1 MLKLL
6 LSVGLLCTSFSM
18 DNQNAKAIIGVWK
31 AEAIENSS
39 IELYEAED
47 GLLYG
52 KIVDSSEKDWIGKVI
67 FSEGTYDAEAN
78 HWQGELYS
86 LKRKM
91 TIAATLSLESDKKLK
106 VVGKKFFMTKTFYW
120 ER

>member
-1 MLKLL
+1 MLHVLL
-6 LSVGLLCTSFSM
+6 ISFSFLLTPLSTSSHST
-18 DNQNAKAIIGVWK
+18 IVGVWK
-31 AEAIENSS
+31 AEALDHSS

-52 KIVDSSEKDWIGKVI
+52 KIVDSSKKAWIGEVI
-67 FSEGTYDAEAN
+67 FSKGTYDAKAK